1 MPEPGPVGE
10 AGFPLGEL
18 GSAGLPDGFMGLAE
32 FTEPAPV
39 PVPLV
44 VPVVGLPAAEVPL
57 VALPPAAP
65 GPACANARVLD
76 KANAPASAIVE
87 NFIGRFLLFMRS

>member
-18 GSAGLPDGFMGLAE
+18 GRAGLPDGFIGLEE

-39 PVPLV
+39 AVPVV
-44 VPVVGLPAAEVPL
+44 VPVVGLPVADVPA

-65 GPACANARVLD
+65 GPACANAKVLVN
-76 KANAPASAIVE
+76 ATAPASAIVE
-87 NFIGRFLLFMRS
+87 NFMGCVLLV